1 MKIFIDE
8 CVDWRLSRSLA
19 GHETKTAKQMGW
31 TEIKNGQLLTLAA
44 REFDV
49 FLTVDQ
55 NLQHQQNIES
65 YDIAVLVMRAKSSKI
80 SDLQL
85 LAPEILEALPTLTAG
100 TVRVISG
107 DNPAS

>member
-1 MKIFIDE
+1 VKIFIDE

-19 GHETKTAKQMGW
+19 GHDVKTARQMGW
-31 TEIKNGQLLTLAA
+31 TEIKNGKLLALAA

-55 NLQHQQNIES
+55 NLQYQQNIS
-65 YDIAVLVMRAKSSKI
+65 TFDIAVVVMRARTTRL

-85 LAPEILEALPTLTAG
+85 VVPELLEALKTVSAG
-100 TVRVISG
+100 AVFLV
-107 DNPAS
+107 PAD